1 MTSGQRAIW
10 RNVSARYPGVSED
23 VSNYFWKL
31 ADEDRLEV
39 GTPEFV
45 RMFLAKWPDGIDVI
59 DLSNDRPDDGPKW
72 TTDGELIQQWTLK
85 VGEYHRVVES
95 IFDGEIP
102 LPVEGNEFQLSERVH
117 ELTIEIARLNKE
129 ANKIKE
135 ELDLIRDFNANK
147 KSSIYKMIIGVAK
160 DKFGYVSG
168 RNNSASSNM
177 KSALVRQGYRLS
189 DDTIRNFLQEAAEHL
204 DER

>member
-1 MTSGQRAIW
+1 MASDQLSETGLRKPPAIQERLPNSPLRIRSENKVEAAYRRGDLLEKRRTMMEDWALFVQGQKRGGWMRKQPMTSGQRAIW

-85 VGEYHRVVES
+85 VGE
-95 IFDGEIP
+95 IP
-102 LPVEGNEFQLSERVH
+102 
-117 ELTIEIARLNKE
+117 
-129 ANKIKE
+129 
-135 ELDLIRDFNANK
+135 
-147 KSSIYKMIIGVAK
+147 
-160 DKFGYVSG
+160 
-168 RNNSASSNM
+168 
-177 KSALVRQGYRLS
+177 
-189 DDTIRNFLQEAAEHL
+189 
-204 DER
+204 